1 MNGSGSTEGQR
12 GRRLGTGLRM
22 FIPTAQDTDALAAQV
37 REAGVTLD
45 SGPDD
50 MPWGPSF
57 AITDPDGFKLTI
69 ARLH

>member
-1 MNGSGSTEGQR
+1 
-12 GRRLGTGLRM
+12 M
-22 FIPTAQDTDALAAQV
+22 FIPTAQDIDALAAQV

-50 MPWGPSF
+50 MPWGRSF